1 MAATATWGDG
11 DAADQPEGDVGMP
24 IRGLGAW
31 ALALAVLAALLI
43 QPVPGVAQA
52 IDWTSV
58 IRELSGDGPQAP
70 QGPQSRVDPE
80 ALRALEARSLGGRGG
95 GNRVAEG
102 QTAPA
107 AGASTAGSVLDRGG
121 RGVLATPALLA
132 PSGDTAQPRPP
143 TAADYGEL
151 GTTGQRQRPPDL
163 AAYGRLSGGYAD
175 TMIGRTSAGVD
186 TFRARMQM
194 LVQAAPTLRLSLAE
208 TLRAATPTG
217 SLSYFLP
224 ILGAIAIMLAAAR
237 GTGALLGRFVG
248 LRIMEAMQRA
258 SPPIG
263 MAGKLPVLATR
274 VVSTAVI
281 MLLSVLVAAGIG
293 LVILD
298 KSRIAEVTA
307 GMAVGFYAVYF
318 VIDAMWRMV
327 ISPYLPAYRIPKID
341 DQGAKRL
348 YLWISA
354 AAFVSLLGETV
365 LLWLVEIGAEDFV
378 VVLASIVLRL
388 VAVALIIAMIW
399 VNRAAINSCILGGRS
414 SLDANWL
421 AAAAALV
428 TAPLVTIYFVAAWFE
443 GSVRLVLGLRQGLP
457 LFLGPFV
464 TLMVSLLVY
473 AIGTYLV
480 EVAFARAR
488 ARAQLNRE
496 AEARARANEDA
507 GTTMPPLGAT
517 VVALPR
523 QPEDGGDDDEDGAA
537 TPHAQPG
544 AVPAAPR
551 APHQMR
557 TFEDLGYRVASLLAV
572 CVGAYM
578 MARIWLGPTVFA
590 DGSPLGWLDNI
601 IDKLFIGYIA
611 YHGVR
616 IWLDQRIEEEG
627 GDVVMGEPGDEGGG
641 ASATSRLGTLLPLF
655 RSFILAVIGLS
666 VLLLVAV
673 DFGVNVAP
681 LFAGAGIVG
690 LALGFGAQTLVRDIL
705 SGVFFLIDDAFRK
718 GEYID
723 VGEVKGTVEKISLRS
738 FQLRHHLGA
747 LNTIPFGEI
756 KHLTNFSRDWVMT
769 KLPLR
774 LTYDTDV
781 EKVRKLIKKL
791 GEELL
796 HHPTEGHKFV
806 QPLKSQGVYQM
817 EDSAMIIR
825 VKFMTR
831 PGDQWTTRKI
841 VYQEIRSLFERE
853 GIKFAHKEVLVRVPG
868 LDPKDPRSTEIAGAA
883 ARRVIEEERPI
894 SIGAL
899 AEGR

>member
-1 MAATATWGDG
+1 MTMRPVVLWTA
-11 DAADQPEGDVGMP
+11 
-24 IRGLGAW
+24 L
-31 ALALAVLAALLI
+31 LAVLGVFLLS
-43 QPVPGVAQA
+43 PVPAAAQA
-52 IDWTSV
+52 IDWTAV
-58 IRELSGDGPQAP
+58 LRELSGDTSPVP
-70 QGPQSRVDPE
+70 RPRQSRIDPA
-80 ALRALEARSLGGRGG
+80 ALRALEARTLEDGARS
-95 GNRVAEG
+95 AE
-102 QTAPA
+102 PA
-107 AGASTAGSVLDRGG
+107 QSTATPSTASSALDRGG
-121 RGVLATPALLA
+121 RGVLATPLLA
-132 PSGDTAQPRPP
+132 QGTRAASPLPTP
-143 TAADYGEL
+143 TASDYGQL
-151 GTTGQRQRPPDL
+151 AAQTQRERSPDL
-163 AAYGRLSGGYAD
+163 AAYGRLGEGYGD

-194 LVQAAPTLRLSLAE
+194 LAKAVPTLHLSLAA
-208 TLRAATPTG
+208 TLRDATPTG
-217 SLSYFLP
+217 ALSYFLP
-224 ILGAIAIMLAAAR
+224 LLGTIALMLAAGRIAV
-237 GTGALLGRFVG
+237 GILGPLVG
-248 LRIMEAMQRA
+248 RPIMEAVQRA
-258 SPPIG
+258 SPPVG

-274 VVSTAVI
+274 VVITALIAVAF
-281 MLLSVLVAAGIG
+281 LLVAAGVG
-293 LVILD
+293 LVFLD
-298 KSRIAEVTA
+298 KSRIAETTA
-307 GMAVGFYAVYF
+307 GMVIGFYAVYV

-341 DQGAKRL
+341 DAGARRL

-354 AAFVSLLGETV
+354 AAFVSLLAETV
-365 LLWLVEIGAEDFV
+365 LLWLEEIGAEETV
-378 VVLASIVLRL
+378 VVVASIALRL
-388 VAVALIIAMIW
+388 LAVAVIIAMVW
-399 VNRAAINSCILGGRS
+399 VNRPAINSTILGGRRPVE
-414 SLDANWL
+414 ANWL
-421 AAAAALV
+421 AAGAALLI
-428 TAPLVTIYFVAAWFE
+428 APLVTVYFIAAWFE
-443 GSVRLVLGLRQGLP
+443 GSVRLVLALRQGLP

-464 TLMVSLLVY
+464 TLMVSLMVY
-473 AIGTYLV
+473 ALGTYLV

-488 ARAQLNRE
+488 ARARLNE
-496 AEARARANEDA
+496 TAIESQPETSAQSAPATPDPGARVV
-507 GTTMPPLGAT
+507 PLQ
-517 VVALPR
+517 PY
-523 QPEDGGDDDEDGAA
+523 PEDGGDGDEDGAA
-537 TPHAQPG
+537 TVYTLPQAPEATRAKAPPPPHSL
-544 AVPAAPR
+544 
-551 APHQMR
+551 R
-557 TFEDLGYRVASLLAV
+557 TFEDLGHRVASLLAA

-578 MARIWLGPTVFA
+578 MARIWVGPDVFA
-590 DGSPLGWLDNI
+590 EGSPLGWLDDI

-611 YHGVR
+611 YHGMR

-641 ASATSRLGTLLPLF
+641 ASATSRVGTLLPLF

-666 VLLLVAV
+666 IVLLVAV

-781 EKVRKLIKKL
+781 DKVRKLIKKL
-791 GEELL
+791 GEDLL

-841 VYQEIRSLFERE
+841 VYQEIRNLFERE

-883 ARRVIEEERPI
+883 ARRAMEDDKPPL